1 MPDVP
6 VDVYSDSIG
15 LNVGP
20 LGCSLV
26 FSLTGTG
33 PIAPGMQPTIE
44 KVATVRV
51 SLEHLKLMAYIFRQ
65 QVRNYERQF
74 GVQIQ
79 IPLDNLN
86 QLRIGREDWDECWR

>member
-15 LNVGP
+15 LN
-20 LGCSLV
+20 
-26 FSLTGTG
+26 
-33 PIAPGMQPTIE
+33 
-44 KVATVRV
+44 VATVRV